1 MRTILYM
8 YLVMQ
13 SPMDSKD
20 VVLGRQYMHYNPP
33 PLGAFCLVEERL
45 SPKGLQLNL
54 GLTEQPNA
62 GINLP

>member
-1 MRTILYM
+1 M

-20 VVLGRQYMHYNPP
+20 VVLGRQYMHYNP

>member
-1 MRTILYM
+1 M

-33 PLGAFCLVEERL
+33 PLGAFCLVEERIVAQRTTTK
-45 SPKGLQLNL
+45 SWVDGA
-54 GLTEQPNA
+54 T
-62 GINLP
+62 